1 MTFTSLPAIIARVND
16 ENPRDLA
23 RRMGAARMTIGAT
36 AVLAPAGVTRRWLV
50 HGSPS
55 PDATTVTRM
64 AGGRDLV
71 LGLGTVLAARHESS
85 ALRGWLEASGLADA
99 IDAYAFLRDR
109 GFRARP
115 RFAGLLAAAG
125 AAAASVWLARRVDG

>member
-1 MTFTSLPAIIARVND
+1 MTFTSLAEIIARVND
-16 ENPRDLA
+16 EDPRVLA
-23 RRMGAARMTIGAT
+23 RRMGAARMTVGAT
-36 AVLAPAGVTRRWLV
+36 ALLAPDRTTRRWLV
-50 HGSPS
+50 DASPS
-55 PDATTVTRM
+55 PGATTAMRM

-71 LGLGTVLAARHESS
+71 LGLGTVLAARHDSR

-99 IDAYAFLRDR
+99 IDAYAFVRDR

-115 RFAGLLAAAG
+115 RCAGLLAAAG